1 MSNNAPPISV
11 VITFPAR
18 NEESSLPRVLEGINQ
33 QSLKPA
39 KVFILNDGST
49 DKTAEIAELNELV
62 SLKHRENRGF
72 DIVGKIGLGKV
83 FNECFEM
90 VSDWHQSN
98 NIDYILILAGDMFIP
113 PNYIQS
119 LVAKFEEDDTLM
131 IASGVMKGDF
141 AYKSTGFMV
150 PGPGRMIRYSY
161 WGKLGAKYP
170 LKQGWEAYP
179 IYMANMESLKTKVFD
194 DIEYEPMRA
203 TGGRTDY
210 NAYGQAMKAY
220 GYFWV
225 FAIGRSLKQIFMQS
239 RGLKACFNM
248 MRGYF
253 FAKTEYYEDDLR
265 KFVNKTQK
273 KRLRKL
279 ILRF

>member
-1 MSNNAPPISV
+1 MSTSVADKSV
-11 VITFPAR
+11 VITFPTR
-18 NEESSLPRVLEGINQ
+18 NEEASLPRVLEGINN
-33 QSLKPA
+33 QSLKPV

-49 DKTAEIAELNELV
+49 DKTSEIAESNDLV
-62 SLKHRENRGF
+62 EVKHKENRGF

-90 VSDWHQSN
+90 VDQWYKENSV
-98 NIDYILILAGDMFIP
+98 DYLLILAGDIFIP
-113 PNYIQS
+113 DNYIQD
-119 LVAKFEEDDTLM
+119 LVTKFEEDENLVV
-131 IASGVMKGDF
+131 ASGLMKGKF

-161 WGKLGAKYP
+161 WEKLGAKYP

-179 IYMANMESLKTKVFD
+179 IYMANKEGLITKVFD
-194 DIEYEPMRA
+194 DIGYEPMRP

-220 GYFWV
+220 GYFWL

-239 RGLKACFNM
+239 RGFKACINM

-253 FAKTEYYEDDLR
+253 FGKAEFYEKDLR

-273 KRLRKL
+273 RRLRKL